1 MDYEKIKN
9 KALKEKN
16 VDKLIELIE
25 RYNLQNDEKIM
36 KYFREIDTKD
46 TMEYNSY
53 NRKKIGTYLK

>member
-53 NRKKIGTYLK
+53 NRKK